1 MSIPPD
7 FRDYEHDPVL
17 SDERLTPDDPDP
29 ESLKLVPDLPVPLG
43 DPKKPPP
50 VGSPTTKQQKRGELL
65 FLDQTQELQGIGG
78 GKLTQAQMGIGIETA
93 LTREEVMGPRPS
105 GLPSAASPAEG
116 NPLLRTGMHP
126 GGGGYSD
133 LVRQGAPLSTKPP
146 QTKAVYGARTQAA
159 LLANIEKTRF
169 RGNAPT
175 SVMPYLKPSTKRV
188 APTTPDY
195 PNRKRGM
202 DKNWSQVE
210 PTTKEERM
218 GMAADSP
225 RDVHRDIIEDE
236 LWRDL
241 MEESPAHT
249 AGTRSSF
256 DSLLSPRGGRAVNR
270 AMRGGEPQ
278 ILMTED
284 LSVHTPPTT
293 DWPGSIDPNTMDSP
307 PPEGPTAR
315 PTRRKPSRTD
325 VLRDRQAE
333 NARWANRKQL

>member
-17 SDERLTPDDPDP
+17 SDERLTPD
-29 ESLKLVPDLPVPLG
+29 EENLKFVPDLPVPLG
-43 DPKKPPP
+43 DPRKPPP
-50 VGSPTTKQQKRGELL
+50 VGSPTTKMQKVGELA
-65 FLDQTQELQGIGG
+65 FGKQKTDMQGQGA
-78 GKLTQAQMGIGIETA
+78 GKLTQAMMGIGIETA

-169 RGNAPT
+169 RGNAPVRI
-175 SVMPYLKPSTKRV
+175 SPYLER
-188 APTTPDY
+188 PTPKSNPTSPDKSGLGR
-195 PNRKRGM
+195 PPDERA
-202 DKNWSQVE
+202 VE

-218 GMAADSP
+218 GMAEESP
-225 RDVHRDIIEDE
+225 RDAHRDITEHE

-270 AMRGGEPQ
+270 AMRGGDPQ
-278 ILMTED
+278 IVMTED

-307 PPEGPTAR
+307 PPEAPTAR
-315 PTRRKPSRTD
+315 PTRRNPSRTD

>member
-17 SDERLTPDDPDP
+17 SDERLTPD
-29 ESLKLVPDLPVPLG
+29 EENLKFVPDLPVPLG
-43 DPKKPPP
+43 DPRKPPP
-50 VGSPTTKQQKRGELL
+50 VGSPTTKMQKSGERA
-65 FLDQTQELQGIGG
+65 FDEQKTDMQGQGSG
-78 GKLTQAQMGIGIETA
+78 RQTQAQMGIGIETA

-169 RGNAPT
+169 RGNAPVRI
-175 SVMPYLKPSTKRV
+175 SPYLER
-188 APTTPDY
+188 PTSKSNPTSPDKSGLGR
-195 PNRKRGM
+195 PPDDRA
-202 DKNWSQVE
+202 VE

-218 GMAADSP
+218 GMAEESP
-225 RDVHRDIIEDE
+225 RDAHRDITEHE

-270 AMRGGEPQ
+270 AMRGGDPQ
-278 ILMTED
+278 IVMTED

-293 DWPGSIDPNTMDSP
+293 DWPGSIDPKTMDSP
-307 PPEGPTAR
+307 PPEGPRHGANVTS
-315 PTRRKPSRTD
+315 RRKPSRTD

-333 NARWANRKQL
+333 HARWANRKQL